1 MNTDQILQD
10 IRLAVISLLALLLML
25 TAGCHPYQKI
35 HNMRKAAH
43 KGDLSQVKALLESE
57 PDIEERNVLASKGLY
72 YASATDYTEIVKF
85 LLENGANVHGLDEW
99 AHWTPLH
106 GAAGHGQAKVMKILL
121 ANGADVNRCGRG
133 KLGATP
139 LYAATAKGKK
149 EAMRIL
155 LENGADPDIKC
166 ESGQSPLLRA
176 VLDEQIEIAEILLSC
191 GADINRENAN
201 RGTALHVAV
210 ALDRPEIVKYLLSK
224 GADVDVEIGLG
235 YTPLHSAA
243 YCNRLVIARLLL
255 EHGADTTLQC
265 DGRTALE
272 IARSGEFRKLLQ
284 QHSATQRP

>member
-10 IRLAVISLLALLLML
+10 IRLAVISLLTLLLML

-35 HNMRKAAH
+35 HNMRKAAR

-57 PDIEERNVLASKGLY
+57 PDIEERNVLACKGLY

-139 LYAATAKGKK
+139 LSTAAAKGKK

-166 ESGQSPLLRA
+166 ESGESALLQALR
-176 VLDEQIEIAEILLSC
+176 DRQMEIAEILLSY
-191 GADINRENAN
+191 GTDINDKNN
-201 RGTALHVAV
+201 GRGTALHMAV
-210 ALDRPEIVKYLLSK
+210 ALDRPEMVRYILSK
-224 GADVDVEIGLG
+224 GADVNAEIGLG
-235 YTPLHSAA
+235 VRPLHIAA
-243 YCNRLVIARLLL
+243 WCDKVEIARILLA
-255 EHGADTTLQC
+255 HGVDPTLRC
-265 DGRTALE
+265 DGRTAAE
-272 IARSGEFRKLLQ
+272 IARSDEFLKAIKQ
-284 QHSATQRP
+284 QSQ